1 MPFTNDLPEWNKGDD
16 AKPAQSKLDTG
27 WTAEEKPPASIFNWF
42 FNRAYLAIKNLR
54 DNAIHKEEKGQP
66 NGVASLDGMGKV
78 PTAQLPTQN
87 GFTTFKVGATNVI
100 ADSGADILELVAGT
114 NITLTPDAENDKVTF
129 GVNGLVKSEDF
140 AAHQAESMPHK
151 FTDTTDSR
159 TYRYGFKTNA
169 TKDGLIFV
177 YEEVL

>member
-16 AKPAQSKLDTG
+16 AKPAQSKLDAG

-66 NGVASLDGMGKV
+66 NGVASLDGSGKV

-87 GFTTFKVGATNVI
+87 GFTTFKVGATNVT
-100 ADSGADILELVAGT
+100 ADSGADTLELVAGT
-114 NITLTPDAENDKVTF
+114 NITLTPDATNDKITISAS
-129 GVNGLVKSEDF
+129 GGT
-140 AAHQAESMPHK
+140 AAATSI
-151 FTDTTDSR
+151 TDTGNYYTSN
-159 TYRYGFKTNA
+159 NA
-169 TKDGLIFV
+169 EGALQ
-177 YEEVL
+177 EVGQTLNAVRGSLVTSAQSLL